1 MVVSILE
8 VLRSKYDSILP
19 ETTTRSSALSKQ
31 DIITG
36 ESVLTKQDI
45 ITDWARSV
53 CEHTGEYWV

>member
-8 VLRSKYDSILP
+8 VLRSKYDGIAP
-19 ETTTRSSALSKQ
+19 ETTRSSALSKQ

-53 CEHTGEYWV
+53 CEHTGR